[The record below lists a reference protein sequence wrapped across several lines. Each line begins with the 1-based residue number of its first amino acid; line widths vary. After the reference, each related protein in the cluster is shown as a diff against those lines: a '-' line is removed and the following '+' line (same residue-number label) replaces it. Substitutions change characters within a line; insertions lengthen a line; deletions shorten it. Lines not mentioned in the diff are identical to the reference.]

1 MVTVAEQVVA
11 RQVEAV
17 ERALRPFWEGV
28 THVQRPGA
36 RPIGADFM
44 AGNPQEPTLP
54 GFVEALQR
62 WSVPAST
69 DWFAYR
75 MMHEPARQAAASSL
89 TAELGVSIAAEDIF
103 LTRGAGGAIVLAL
116 STVVEPGGEVVFL
129 SPPWFFYEAMILAS
143 GATPV
148 RIRLVPPAFDLDVDA
163 IIAALGPRTRAV
175 IINTPHNPTGRIYP
189 AVALE
194 RLAEGLT
201 EVARRYGRP
210 IWLISDEAYSRIL
223 FDGRSFLSPGLF
235 HPYSMLAHTYSKSA
249 LAPGQRLG
257 FLALAPALPEAD
269 VVRRALLNFS
279 FGMAPDAVMQY
290 ALPDIDGLLID
301 VPAIERRRDRMVAV
315 LREQGYELHVPEGTF
330 YLLPRAPLADDRA
343 FCAFLA
349 EEGVAVLPGYV
360 VELPGYF
367 RISLTATDE
376 MVEWSL
382 PVFARAIEW
391 ARSRQA
397 LSAEP
402 A

>member
-17 ERALRPFWEGV
+17 ERALRPFWEAV
-28 THVQRPGA
+28 TPVQRPGA
-36 RPIGADFM
+36 RPIVADFM

-54 GFVEALQR
+54 AFVEALRR

-194 RLAEGLT
+194 RLAEG
-201 EVARRYGRP
+201 
-210 IWLISDEAYSRIL
+210 
-223 FDGRSFLSPGLF
+223 
-235 HPYSMLAHTYSKSA
+235 
-249 LAPGQRLG
+249 
-257 FLALAPALPEAD
+257 
-269 VVRRALLNFS
+269 
-279 FGMAPDAVMQY
+279 
-290 ALPDIDGLLID
+290 
-301 VPAIERRRDRMVAV
+301 
-315 LREQGYELHVPEGTF
+315 
-330 YLLPRAPLADDRA
+330 
-343 FCAFLA
+343 
-349 EEGVAVLPGYV
+349 
-360 VELPGYF
+360 
-367 RISLTATDE
+367 
-376 MVEWSL
+376 
-382 PVFARAIEW
+382 
-391 ARSRQA
+391 
-397 LSAEP
+397 
-402 A
+402 

>member
-1 MVTVAEQVVA
+1 MAEQVVA
-11 RQVEAV
+11 RHVEAV
-17 ERALRPFWEGV
+17 GRALGPFWEAV
-28 THVQRPGA
+28 TQVQRPGA
-36 RPIGADFM
+36 RPIVADFM

-54 GFVEALQR
+54 AFVEALRR
-62 WSVPAST
+62 WSVPASI

-89 TAELGVSIAAEDIF
+89 TAELGVSIAAEDVF
-103 LTRGAGGAIVLAL
+103 LTRGASGAIALAL
-116 STVVEPGGEVVFL
+116 STVVDPGDEVVFL

-148 RIRLVPPAFDLDVDA
+148 RVRLVPPAFDLDVDA
-163 IIAALGPRTRAV
+163 IVAALRPRTRAV
-175 IINTPHNPTGRIYP
+175 IVNTPHNPTGRTYP
-189 AVALE
+189 AAALE
-194 RLAEGLT
+194 RLAEGLA
-201 EVARRYGRP
+201 EAARRYGRP

-235 HPYSMLAHTYSKSA
+235 HQYSMLAHTYSKSA

-257 FLALAPALPEAD
+257 FLALAPGLPEAD

-301 VPAIERRRDRMVAV
+301 IPAIEHRRDRMVAV
-315 LREQGYELHVPEGTF
+315 LREQGYQVHLPEGAF
-330 YLLPRAPLADDRA
+330 YLLPRAPLVDDRA

-349 EEGVAVLPGYV
+349 EEGVAVLPGHV

-376 MVEWSL
+376 MVERSL
-382 PVFARAIEW
+382 PVFARALEW

>member
-1 MVTVAEQVVA
+1 MAEQVVA

-17 ERALRPFWEGV
+17 ERALRPFWEAV
-28 THVQRPGA
+28 TPVQRPGA
-36 RPIGADFM
+36 RPIVADFM

-54 GFVEALQR
+54 AFVEALRR

-116 STVVEPGGEVVFL
+116 GTVVEPGGEVVFL

-257 FLALAPALPEAD
+257 FLALAPGLPEAD
-269 VVRRALLNFS
+269 IVRRALLNFS

-349 EEGVAVLPGYV
+349 KEGVAVLPGYV

>member
-1 MVTVAEQVVA
+1 
-11 RQVEAV
+11 
-17 ERALRPFWEGV
+17 
-28 THVQRPGA
+28 
-36 RPIGADFM
+36 M

-54 GFVEALQR
+54 AFVEALRR

-210 IWLISDEAYSRIL
+210 IWLISDEAYSRIR

-257 FLALAPALPEAD
+257 FLALVPGLPEAD
-269 VVRRALLNFS
+269 IVRRALLNFS